1 MAGYSA
7 STCDILTLY
16 PLGVECFT
24 IDAYTPFTT
33 DGYVGLII
41 TGGTSPYTTT
51 WSNGTQSLFLN
62 NVLILLFKIAGL
74 LCVNIMYKICFIQFL
89 TLALE

>member
-41 TGGTSPYTTT
+41 EYYSDGSTRK
-51 WSNGTQSLFLN
+51 
-62 NVLILLFKIAGL
+62 V
-74 LCVNIMYKICFIQFL
+74 YK
-89 TLALE
+89 